1 MFVSGN
7 ITVLSVVL
15 RLYTECRSVIL
26 ETIRHEAQRA
36 HLHRTEYTTYLKLEV
51 LRIANCGFAL
61 WGQWGE
67 RVRLGAYQ
75 VVVKTK
81 DT

>member
-51 LRIANCGFAL
+51 LRIAALPCGAS
-61 WGQWGE
+61 GE
-67 RVRLGAYQ
+67 KECDWVLIRWW
-75 VVVKTK
+75 
-81 DT
+81 